1 MQMGSYEQ
9 VTTFDGAAS
18 FPAWWAVP
26 AADAPAPAILVV
38 QEIFGVNAGIRAM
51 ADRWAA
57 KGYMAVAPDLYWRQ
71 QTGIALDADVPEQFQ
86 QALAHMNAA
95 SLDDAIAD
103 IEATI
108 RAVRAHPGSN
118 GKVGLV
124 GYCWG
129 GLLAYLAAART
140 DVDASV
146 SYYGVNI
153 DQFLRESHAIANPLM
168 LHVAELDGF
177 VPPEKQQAVRDGL
190 AGNAH
195 VTIHSYPGLDHAFAR
210 EAGAARDEAGA
221 QLADGRTAAFFK
233 AHVG

>member
-1 MQMGSYEQ
+1 MGAYSE
-9 VTTFDGAAS
+9 VMTFDGAAS
-18 FPAWWAVP
+18 FPAWWAEP
-26 AADAPAPAILVV
+26 AGDDKAPGIVVV

-51 ADRWAA
+51 ADRWAGA
-57 KGYMAVAPDLYWRQ
+57 GYIAVAPDLYWRQ
-71 QTGIALDADVPEQFQ
+71 RKGIELDADVPEQFQ
-86 QALAHMNAA
+86 QALAHMTAA

-103 IEATI
+103 IEATV
-108 RAVRAHPGSN
+108 RAVRAHPRSN

-146 SYYGVNI
+146 GYYGVNI
-153 DQFLRESHAIANPLM
+153 DQFLRESHAIAKPLM
-168 LHVAELDGF
+168 LHVAEKDGF
-177 VPPEKQQAVRDGL
+177 VPPDKQAAIAEGL
-190 AGNAH
+190 KGDAH

-210 EAGAARDEAGA
+210 ESGAKRDEAGA
-221 QLADGRTAAFFK
+221 QLADGRTADFFK